1 MGKLVRDRIPEIIEA
16 AGRVARIRVL
26 DRDEYRRAL
35 LDKLVEE
42 ARELREAQNYDERL
56 GELADVHEVFTAVLS
71 ACGITTDE
79 VAAAAAGKR
88 AERGGFDRRI
98 WLDQLR

>member
-16 AGRVARIRVL
+16 DGRVAHTRIL
-26 DRDEYRRAL
+26 DRDEYRCAL

-42 ARELREAQNYDERL
+42 AHELRHARGDDERL
-56 GELADVHEVFTAVLS
+56 GELADMHEVFTAALS
-71 ACGITTDE
+71 AFGITADE
-79 VAAAAAGKR
+79 VVAAAAAKR

-98 WLDQLR
+98 WLE